1 MSNLDLVPK
10 KKNFGIIAVAL
21 IVIIVGAASFYCLSS
36 ASATPT
42 MSSLAGTYSSSTGY
56 TIVLY
61 ANGTGLFSSH
71 SGTWSI
77 VNSTTFEGTYTI
89 ISVPRTDYFTIKD
102 NGFIAVQTGNAY
114 VKTTS
119 ASPTPTE
126 SPTPPTS
133 STSASASPTSAA
145 SASPTP
151 TAPEFSTAS
160 LALIVTMIAV
170 ATCTVALTAKKAKK
184 QFSQQAL

>member
-1 MSNLDLVPK
+1 MSKLDLVPK
-10 KKNFGIIAVAL
+10 KKRLNVGIIAVAL

-42 MSSLAGTYSSSTGY
+42 MSSLAGTYSSTTGY

-61 ANGTGLFSSH
+61 ANGTGIFSSH

-77 VNSTTFEGTYTI
+77 DNETTFEGTYTI
-89 ISVPRTDYFTIKD
+89 ISAPRTDYFTITD
-102 NGFIAVQTGNAY
+102 NGFIAVQTGNVY

-126 SPTPPTS
+126 SPTP
-133 STSASASPTSAA
+133 STSPTSVA
-145 SASPTP
+145 SAAPTP
-151 TAPEFSTAS
+151 TVPEFSNAS

-170 ATCTVALTAKKAKK
+170 ATCTVALAAKKAEKTI
-184 QFSQQAL
+184 

>member
-1 MSNLDLVPK
+1 MSKLDLVPK
-10 KKNFGIIAVAL
+10 KKRLNVGIIAVAL
-21 IVIIVGAASFYCLSS
+21 IVIIVGAASFYSLSS

-42 MSSLAGTYSSSTGY
+42 MSSMAGTYSSTTGY

-61 ANGTGLFSSH
+61 ENGTGRFSSY

-77 VNSTTFEGTYTI
+77 VNSTTIEGVYRI
-89 ISVPRTDYFTIKD
+89 VSQHTDYFTITD
-102 NGFIAVQTGNAY
+102 NGFIAAGTGNVY

-126 SPTPPTS
+126 SPTP
-133 STSASASPTSAA
+133 STSPTSVESAA
-145 SASPTP
+145 PTP
-151 TAPEFSTAS
+151 TVPEFSNAS

-170 ATCTVALTAKKAKK
+170 ATCTFAIAAKKTKK
-184 QFSQQAL
+184 TF

>member
-1 MSNLDLVPK
+1 MSTLNSVSRK
-10 KKNFGIIAVAL
+10 KMLNVGLIAVAL
-21 IVIIVGAASFYCLSS
+21 VVILVGATSSYCLSG

-42 MSSLAGTYSSSTGY
+42 TSSLAGTYSSTTGF

-77 VNSTTFEGTYTI
+77 VNETTFEGTYTI
-89 ISVPRTDYFTIKD
+89 LNVHTDYFTITD
-102 NGFIAVQTGNAY
+102 NGFTAVETGNVY

-119 ASPTPTE
+119 ASSTPTE
-126 SPTPPTS
+126 SPTV
-133 STSASASPTSAA
+133 SASD
-145 SASPTP
+145 SPTP
-151 TAPEFSTAS
+151 TVPEFSNAS

-170 ATCTVALTAKKAKK
+170 ASCTVALAVKKAKK
-184 QFSQQAL
+184 AI